1 MNVLGKVSE
10 FTNDNFRTLAYM
22 YDNKNEQNLI
32 KTTQQEVSDEL
43 GLSRVTVNKIFKQ
56 LKENGYVTQDTT
68 KVGRYYLTTEGITV
82 VETFRK
88 INKTNNERGNKNE

>member
-1 MNVLGKVSE
+1 
-10 FTNDNFRTLAYM
+10 M
-22 YDNKNEQNLI
+22 YDNKNEQNLV
-32 KTTQQEVSDEL
+32 KTTQQEVSEEL

-56 LKENGYVTQDTT
+56 LKENNYIIQDTT
-68 KVGRYYLTTEGITV
+68 KVGRYYLTAEGITV